1 MTHEGTQYTF
11 HHLREFSWTREDYTQ
26 EQHRTTDT
34 FDVSKLVSVDMI
46 IAPFSWRNVLA
57 HTMLTFHFSDKK
69 KVTLSVEAQLNQGNE
84 YNFWKATFLGYYN
97 LYIWGSEQDHVGLR
111 HVR

>member
-1 MTHEGTQYTF
+1 
-11 HHLREFSWTREDYTQ
+11 
-26 EQHRTTDT
+26 
-34 FDVSKLVSVDMI
+34 MI